1 MFELIQVELTRV
13 RRMVELADEA
23 FLLYLIDI
31 VIIEAK
37 ARSSDCSLQA
47 LTMWSAER
55 GEQGLAEQGL
65 AL

>member
-1 MFELIQVELTRV
+1 
-13 RRMVELADEA
+13 MVELADEA

-47 LTMWSAER
+47 LTSWSAER
-55 GEQGLAEQGL
+55 GEQGLAEQEL